1 MKQTRD
7 EQGFIPFS
15 CEMGKARQIERIR
28 IAYSLLSSSG
38 MKNAHS
44 SRLFLFKNEA
54 QGYKRALSYQHNR
67 ARFSYHAVLLPPR
80 ERAQQNANK
89 TAERD
94 EQRRQ
99 ARVAL
104 RYGKRYGTL
113 TTATID
119 RARQAG
125 IAIRR
130 AGARPIASNAVLQRI
145 TELISSEMMKR
156 ESSPF

>member
-28 IAYSLLSSSG
+28 IAYSLLSG

-67 ARFSYHAVLLPPR
+67 ARFYDHTVLLPPR

-89 TAERD
+89 TAGRD

-99 ARVAL
+99 ARIAL
-104 RYGKRYGTL
+104 KYGRRYGTL

-119 RARQAG
+119 RVRQAG